1 MSPAR
6 SWRCGGPALRV
17 VVDTNVW
24 ISGLTYPASVPGQVL
39 ELVREGRIEAVASW
53 ELAEEIL
60 EVLRRPR
67 LKRYRITE
75 RDIFDVLVVLAPL
88 LPDVDVDVELRDAD
102 DVPVVSTVIAGGAEA
117 IVTGDRG
124 LLEDAPLRRWL
135 EERGVAG
142 RDA

>member
-1 MSPAR
+1 M
-6 SWRCGGPALRV
+6 
-17 VVDTNVW
+17 
-24 ISGLTYPASVPGQVL
+24 PGQVL
-39 ELVREGRIEAVASW
+39 DLVREGRIEAVASW
-53 ELAEEIL
+53 ELAEEIV

-135 EERGVAG
+135 EERGVAMWTLAQLVQQLG
-142 RDA
+142 A